1 MDPAI
6 VPRVSAEELR
16 DGLQQVL
23 SRYYGSMR
31 RIRKLRRRRS
41 NYASSCA
48 IENLEVDLDR
58 GKHLSLVFKDLSPAS
73 LLKAA
78 EHVRPRFL
86 YRPER
91 EIETYRAVLDPKTFG
106 TPTYY
111 GAYQRPELGEYWL
124 FLERVSGPLLWQV
137 GRLELW
143 ERAAAWIARLH
154 SHFAIDG
161 RGQDAAMPAAL
172 LRYDRKHCLRWANRA
187 EDFLSHRD
195 KTRPNGLEQRFK
207 RIAGQYE
214 QVAKRLLSLPRTFI
228 HGEFYPSNIIL
239 RGKGRDKRVCPID
252 WEVAA
257 IGPGLIDL
265 AALTSGTW
273 TSDQRKRLVTA
284 YRDGLE
290 PFQGWPP
297 PVDELLE
304 LVDYCQLHLAVQW
317 LGWAGDWSPPET
329 HSQDWLREALRLADR
344 LGF

>member
-1 MDPAI
+1 
-6 VPRVSAEELR
+6 
-16 DGLQQVL
+16 
-23 SRYYGSMR
+23 
-31 RIRKLRRRRS
+31 
-41 NYASSCA
+41 
-48 IENLEVDLDR
+48 
-58 GKHLSLVFKDLSPAS
+58 
-73 LLKAA
+73 
-78 EHVRPRFL
+78 
-86 YRPER
+86 
-91 EIETYRAVLDPKTFG
+91 
-106 TPTYY
+106 
-111 GAYQRPELGEYWL
+111 
-124 FLERVSGPLLWQV
+124 VSGPLLWQV

-161 RGQDAAMPAAL
+161 RGQDTAMPAAL

-187 EDFLSHRD
+187 EDFLSHRH

-214 QVAKRLLSLPRTFI
+214 RVAKRLLSLPRTFI

-239 RGKGRDKRVCPID
+239 RARAGTNASARSTGRWPRSTR
-252 WEVAA
+252 
-257 IGPGLIDL
+257 LIDL